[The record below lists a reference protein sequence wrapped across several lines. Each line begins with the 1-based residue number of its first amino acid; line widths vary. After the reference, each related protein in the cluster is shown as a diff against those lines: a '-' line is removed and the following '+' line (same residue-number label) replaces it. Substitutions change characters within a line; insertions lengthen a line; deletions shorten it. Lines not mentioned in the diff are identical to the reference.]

1 MRTGAWCLRVVG
13 NTCNDVW
20 EGWKQNVQV
29 CKSVWEVGRGKST
42 KRQSGKRVHILG
54 GGGPRQG
61 RR

>member
-1 MRTGAWCLRVVG
+1 MGTHVMMYGMDG
-13 NTCNDVW
+13 
-20 EGWKQNVQV
+20 KQNVQV

-42 KRQSGKRVHILG
+42 KRQSGKRVRILG